1 MSRYYEYSYNNWE
14 DCPFQGQI
22 EVSAVDRPTRETEF
36 KLVGGVFFKEKEKKA
51 EEEVENEDLWC
62 WLPYIYNMFTRLSLF
77 YLFFHDKKEIKD
89 IQLEEKLFLE

>member
-1 MSRYYEYSYNNWE
+1 MQKSAGEQFYGGDIFALVHENTEKTLKMSRYYEYSWNNWE

-51 EEEVENEDLWC
+51 EEEAENEDL
-62 WLPYIYNMFTRLSLF
+62 
-77 YLFFHDKKEIKD
+77 
-89 IQLEEKLFLE
+89 